1 MGMGLELTHGPYL
14 VADGNLQTS
23 EPGIFAAGD
32 VVTGTKSV
40 IAAIA
45 QGRDAASSIDRYL
58 GGDGDISAELLD
70 PEEPEKELGKAPEEF
85 YAKAVPPHFVPADER
100 KNNFDTFECPYT
112 EDEAKCEA
120 SRCLQC
126 DLRLTITKP
135 RLWNEY

>member
-1 MGMGLELTHGPYL
+1 
-14 VADGNLQTS
+14 
-23 EPGIFAAGD
+23 

-70 PEEPEKELGKAPEEF
+70 PEEPEKELGKAPAEF
-85 YAKAVPPHFVPADER
+85 YSKAVQPEFVPADER
-100 KNNFDTFECPYT
+100 KGNFETFECPYT